1 MHKGWNRVFFPFIIL
16 DDFHPSHGFLP
27 YHKIAGYPLGKAFR
41 IGLFLKIFLLS
52 SAVSLISLVGGYW
65 LLEKEMVRRVTL
77 ILKNESRLVLDQLAH
92 AVAIPVLSDDQLT
105 INDLL
110 RTFSL
115 QNGVK
120 EIIVRGKDGK
130 LLGDSLNARNSE
142 ILKTLPSPRQED
154 KIFFHHFND
163 LNYALASKTVFFGKV
178 PIGTISIVFSDKP
191 YRTIRNE
198 ILSSFL
204 ALGMAGLVLSLGG
217 AFLLSRFLTRPIKTL
232 HQATQSLMGGDFS
245 IQLVPSSRDELG
257 DLTEGFNQMVK
268 ELHHKELL
276 QNALI
281 RYVSHDMAERIILN
295 PDLIHLGGIR
305 QEVVVLFADIRD
317 FTRLSNI
324 LSPEQTVAILNE
336 YYGSL
341 IRVILDFQG
350 SVNNIMGDGFMAVFG
365 IPEFL
370 PEHPRVALECALALR
385 DEVGICSKNR
395 MERGL
400 PVADFGI
407 GVHVGDGIVGNIGS
421 GMRMEYTVVGQTVN
435 VASRLEALAQP
446 SEILVSQDLSSRVN
460 ELFSFSEGYP
470 IPIKGLDKEVHVCRL
485 IGKKEIDRSGGQSP
499 VGT

>member
-1 MHKGWNRVFFPFIIL
+1 MGPLYSTGLLFSETFFIK
-16 DDFHPSHGFLP
+16 SAGF
-27 YHKIAGYPLGKAFR
+27 PLRKAFR

-65 LLEKEMVRRVTL
+65 LLEKQMVSRVSR
-77 ILKNESRLVLDQLAH
+77 ILKSESQLVLDQLAH
-92 AVAIPVLSDDQLT
+92 AVAIPIISDDRLT

-120 EIIVRGKDGK
+120 EIFVKGKDGK
-130 LLGDSLNARNSE
+130 ILGDSIKGHPLDIRGY
-142 ILKTLPSPRQED
+142 TPSKNGET
-154 KIFFHHFND
+154 KIFFHHFEQFHYD
-163 LNYALASKTVFFGKV
+163 LASKTVFFGNI

-191 YRTIRNE
+191 YRVIRNE

-204 ALGMAGLVLSLGG
+204 VLGLAGLILSLGG
-217 AFLLSRFLTRPIKTL
+217 ALFLSRFLTRPIKTL

-245 IQLVPSSRDELG
+245 LQLTPSSHDELG

-281 RYVSHDMAERIILN
+281 RYVSHDMAERILLN

-336 YYGSL
+336 
-341 IRVILDFQG
+341 
-350 SVNNIMGDGFMAVFG
+350 
-365 IPEFL
+365 
-370 PEHPRVALECALALR
+370 
-385 DEVGICSKNR
+385 
-395 MERGL
+395 
-400 PVADFGI
+400 
-407 GVHVGDGIVGNIGS
+407 
-421 GMRMEYTVVGQTVN
+421 
-435 VASRLEALAQP
+435 
-446 SEILVSQDLSSRVN
+446 
-460 ELFSFSEGYP
+460 
-470 IPIKGLDKEVHVCRL
+470 
-485 IGKKEIDRSGGQSP
+485 
-499 VGT
+499 

>member
-1 MHKGWNRVFFPFIIL
+1 LR
-16 DDFHPSHGFLP
+16 
-27 YHKIAGYPLGKAFR
+27 KAFR

-65 LLEKEMVRRVTL
+65 LLEKQMVSRVSR
-77 ILKNESRLVLDQLAH
+77 ILKSESQLVLDQLAH
-92 AVAIPVLSDDQLT
+92 AVAIPIISDDRLT

-120 EIIVRGKDGK
+120 EIFVKGKDGK
-130 LLGDSLNARNSE
+130 ILGDSIKGHPLDIRGD
-142 ILKTLPSPRQED
+142 TPSKNGES
-154 KIFFHHFND
+154 KIFFHHFEQFHYD
-163 LNYALASKTVFFGKV
+163 LATKTVFFGNI

-191 YRTIRNE
+191 YRVIRNE

-204 ALGMAGLVLSLGG
+204 VLGIAGLILSLGG
-217 AFLLSRFLTRPIKTL
+217 ALFLSRFLTRPIKTL
-232 HQATQSLMGGDFS
+232 HQATQSLMGGDYS
-245 IQLVPSSRDELG
+245 LQLTPSSHDELG

-281 RYVSHDMAERIILN
+281 RYVSHDMAERILLN

-336 YYGSL
+336 YYDSL
-341 IRVILDFQG
+341 IRVVLDHQG

-370 PEHPRVALECALALR
+370 PDHPRIALNCAIALRHAILEC
-385 DEVGICSKNR
+385 SKSR
-395 MERGL
+395 MERNL
-400 PVADFGI
+400 PIAEFGMGMHI
-407 GVHVGDGIVGNIGS
+407 GDGIVGNIGS
-421 GMRMEYTVVGQTVN
+421 GIRMEYTVVGQTVN
-435 VASRLEALAQP
+435 VASRLETLAQP
-446 SEILVSQDLSSRVN
+446 ADILVSLDLRHRAG
-460 ELFSFSEGYP
+460 EDFAFSEDYP
-470 IPIKGLDKEVHVCRL
+470 VAIKGLDKEIRVCQL
-485 IGKKEIDRSGGQSP
+485 LEK
-499 VGT
+499 T